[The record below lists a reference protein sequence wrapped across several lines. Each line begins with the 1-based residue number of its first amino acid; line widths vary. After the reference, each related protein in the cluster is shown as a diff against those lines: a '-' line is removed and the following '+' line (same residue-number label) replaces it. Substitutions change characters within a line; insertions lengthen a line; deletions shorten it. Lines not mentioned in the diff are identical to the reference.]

1 MKFTA
6 AVVLALAT
14 TASAF
19 APPAFA
25 PRTTVTR
32 IFQSTEAAA
41 SETETEEPQKL
52 SKKQERL
59 RMMESDRFYRKGFKD
74 TREASEKTMN
84 EQFESTIVKDLKT
97 NNYVMERDGVKVY
110 LAKVCR
116 PPECSIM
123 RCIAMYSKFS
133 SRLSFRYTGSST
145 QGLA

>member
-19 APPAFA
+19 APAAFV
-25 PRTTVTR
+25 PRTTATTTR
-32 IFQSTEAAA
+32 IFQSTEVDA
-41 SETETEEPQKL
+41 SETETEEPKKL

-59 RMMESDRFYRKGFKD
+59 RMMESDRFFRKGFKD

-84 EQFESTIVKDLKT
+84 EQFESTIVKDLKSS
-97 NNYVMERDGVKVY
+97 NYVMERDGVKVF

-116 PPECSIM
+116 L
-123 RCIAMYSKFS
+123 SKS
-133 SRLSFRYTGSST
+133 
-145 QGLA
+145 